1 MRLIKSNRKTEQE
14 GRVSGAAVGYR
25 TLSDTGQFTCC
36 WKEIGQLFRGKQS
49 ILIWFDYTLAR
60 AAGERWQSS

>member
-36 WKEIGQLFRGKQS
+36 WKEIGQLLRCKFRGKQS
-49 ILIWFDYTLAR
+49 ILIGLIIP
-60 AAGERWQSS
+60 